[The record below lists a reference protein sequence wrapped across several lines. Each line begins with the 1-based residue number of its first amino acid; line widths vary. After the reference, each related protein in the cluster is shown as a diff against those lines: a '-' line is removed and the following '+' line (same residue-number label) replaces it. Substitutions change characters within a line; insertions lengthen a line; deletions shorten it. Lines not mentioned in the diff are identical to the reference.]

1 MATRTTLG
9 RRSRQ
14 RCPLRSGAL
23 RLRCLH
29 VDDQTDVF
37 ARRKG
42 WDYGT
47 TQVTLRHERLHAHDC
62 ESFGTEDRY
71 VDRLHREIRLDP
83 ALPTDQRAALLA
95 IADKGPFTA
104 P

>member
-1 MATRTTLG
+1 MLWAFAACTSMTMRMY
-9 RRSRQ
+9 
-14 RCPLRSGAL
+14 
-23 RLRCLH
+23 
-29 VDDQTDVF
+29 

-42 WDYGT
+42 GDYGT

-95 IADKGPFTA
+95 IADKGLFTA
-104 P
+104 PDQLRHGTTTVR